1 MCCCLSAPPPPL
13 AAVRKIYKT
22 DLKTQ
27 IKKIEDFVHDG
38 KYLCCSGEKPAES
51 AKLPAPFQT
60 A

>member
-1 MCCCLSAPPPPL
+1 M
-13 AAVRKIYKT
+13 RKIYKT